1 MQSYSPL
8 RYPGGKQRLAEW
20 MVRTLRHNR
29 LLGGT
34 YAEPYAGGAGLAML
48 LLLQG
53 HVNSVALNDADPG
66 IYAFW
71 KVVRDNA
78 RVLVER
84 ILSCPLTVEEHA
96 RQRAIYMCPENHGL
110 EDLAFAVLYLSR
122 TSRSGILRGGPIG
135 GKKQTGRWNIGARFP
150 RERLAQLIELIHTYR
165 ARIHVY
171 NLDAEAFLQTVVPD
185 LPSKSLVYLDPP
197 YFRNARRLYRNYY
210 READHARI
218 AEVIKTLP
226 RQWVL
231 TYDDCAEVRSLYLE
245 QEMAPLNI
253 YYSANN
259 STRGNGREVMIWGG
273 GLKVPCPPY
282 ATRRVLLKA

>member
-53 HVNSVALNDADPG
+53 HVNGVVLNDADLG
-66 IYAFW
+66 VYAFW
-71 KVVRDNA
+71 KVIRSDA
-78 RVLVER
+78 RVLIER
-84 ILSCPLTVEEHA
+84 VLSCPLTVEEHA
-96 RQRAIYMCPENHGL
+96 RQRAIYMHPENHKL
-110 EDLAFAVLYLSR
+110 EDLAFAVLYLNR

-150 RERLAQLIELIHTYR
+150 RERLAKLIELIHTYR
-165 ARIHVY
+165 ARIQVY
-171 NLDAEAFLQTVVPD
+171 NLDAEEFLQTMVPD

-210 READHARI
+210 READHERI
-218 AEVIKTLP
+218 AKVIKTLP
-226 RQWVL
+226 RPWVL
-231 TYDDCAEVRSLYLE
+231 TYDDCTEVRALYSG
-245 QEMAPLNI
+245 QEMAPLGI

-259 STRGNGREVMIWGG
+259 KTRGNGREIMIWGG
-273 GLKVPCPPY
+273 GLGVLCPPY